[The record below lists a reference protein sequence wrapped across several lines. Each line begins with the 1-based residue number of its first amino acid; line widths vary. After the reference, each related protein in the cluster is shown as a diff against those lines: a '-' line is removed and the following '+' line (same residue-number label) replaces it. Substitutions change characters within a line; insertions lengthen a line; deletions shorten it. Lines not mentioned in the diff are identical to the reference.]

1 MRGRRVSGSK
11 HARNWTTLLIAI
23 PVGLVASLVTLAFRG
38 IIDLI
43 NHLLF
48 HSDSEITVAM
58 HVWPWI
64 FWPLLVG
71 AGGLLAGWF
80 LRYAVAIE
88 QQETVKTDYLEVI
101 NARLDAVP
109 TRPRCFARCR
119 RLPVSAAGR
128 RLVKRGRW
136 SSCRR

>member
-1 MRGRRVSGSK
+1 MMMPNLFNRHAGTPGERKQTRTELDHTADRHSGG
-11 HARNWTTLLIAI
+11 
-23 PVGLVASLVTLAFRG
+23 PVASLVTLAFRG

-71 AGGLLAGWF
+71 G
-80 LRYAVAIE
+80 R
-88 QQETVKTDYLEVI
+88 
-101 NARLDAVP
+101 
-109 TRPRCFARCR
+109 
-119 RLPVSAAGR
+119 AAGR
-128 RLVKRGRW
+128 LVPARGGD
-136 SSCRR
+136 